1 MSFSLK
7 YLMKDLSLLLRLP
20 FNHFLSHLLYDVQ
33 FKRTL
38 NSFLQYMPRT
48 YDQKCMS
55 SQSSVVDPLDVS
67 ESFKELYDDLF
78 KCLLRLF
85 EDQQGMKNFLKKN
98 TMSITNEI
106 SYYALIVKELPLDLS
121 MLMDLSSIYGRENKY
136 LSLNVLN
143 HE

>member
-1 MSFSLK
+1 
-7 YLMKDLSLLLRLP
+7 
-20 FNHFLSHLLYDVQ
+20 
-33 FKRTL
+33 
-38 NSFLQYMPRT
+38 MPRT

-55 SQSSVVDPLDVS
+55 TQSSVVDLLDVS